1 MPGKNAPPKQ
11 KLENLKSKIE
21 LTLFPKSKKKLKGQ
35 KKRNVK
41 MQNVSE
47 TKCLSNFR
55 RESAGSTM
63 TVSRYAVEIPP
74 D

>member
-1 MPGKNAPPKQ
+1 MPPKL

-21 LTLFPKSKKKLKGQ
+21 LTSSPKSKKKLKSR
-35 KKRNVK
+35 KKRNGK
-41 MQNVSE
+41 MRNVSE